1 MYGSYYMKSYE
12 KIEMGGVYWYSKV
25 PHKVIYLSSE
35 RARLV
40 PLNKAENFDLNS
52 YGAYDVSVEST
63 LAKVSDDEIAT
74 YLKTNVE
81 VLDDG
86 TVKKKRGRPKG
97 SKNKGK
103 RGDVT
108 LAEVVELAKTFKKR
122 GRPKG
127 SKNKAK

>member
-1 MYGSYYMKSYE
+1 MYGSYYMKRYE
-12 KIEMGGVYWYSKV
+12 KIEMGGVYWYSKA